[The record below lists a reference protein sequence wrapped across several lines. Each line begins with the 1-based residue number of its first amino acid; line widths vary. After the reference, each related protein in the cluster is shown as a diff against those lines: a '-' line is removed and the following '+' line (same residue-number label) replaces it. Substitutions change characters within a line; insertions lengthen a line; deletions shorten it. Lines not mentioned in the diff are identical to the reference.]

1 MRTAV
6 YARFSTDLQRD
17 ASIEDQVRSCKE
29 RIEKESWVLT
39 ATYTDHAVSGSR
51 TLTLSLDDN

>member
-29 RIEKESWVLT
+29 RIE
-39 ATYTDHAVSGSR
+39 
-51 TLTLSLDDN
+51 